1 MKQRLVATMPLISLF
16 MLLVS
21 GFVFDNWK
29 LGISFLLLV
38 PLSLI
43 LLSDHLARRIHQT
56 MPLIT
61 VILFLWLAFGF
72 DLAHPGWVVFFL
84 IPLSDMIYRG
94 RIDAR
99 KMVSVAITFIYIFIG
114 IIYPRAFFPES
125 LRILGD
131 SFWHPGWL
139 MFLLIP
145 IINNLFFPNK
155 SNIIF
160 MNKAQW
166 KNTVKNYIYDKDDDN
181 VY

>member
-1 MKQRLVATMPLISLF
+1 MKQRLVATMPLIALF

-21 GFVFDNWK
+21 GFVLDNWK

-38 PLSLI
+38 PLSWI
-43 LLSDHLARRIHQT
+43 LLSDHLAKRVHQM

-99 KMVSVAITFIYIFIG
+99 KMVSVSITFIYILIG
-114 IIYPRAFFPES
+114 ILYPRPFFPES
-125 LRILGD
+125 LRIVGD
-131 SFWHPGWL
+131 DGFWHPGWL
-139 MFLLIP
+139 IFLLIP

-160 MNKAQW
+160 MNKNQW
-166 KNTVKNYIYDKDDDN
+166 KETVRTYIYDKDEDR
-181 VY
+181 Y

>member
-29 LGISFLLLV
+29 LGFSFLFLV
-38 PLSLI
+38 PLSWI
-43 LLSDHLARRIHQT
+43 LLSDHLGKRIHQS

-84 IPLSDMIYRG
+84 IPLSDMIYEG
-94 RIDAR
+94 KIDAR
-99 KMVSVAITFIYIFIG
+99 KVVSVSITFIYIIIG
-114 IIYPRAFFPES
+114 IIYPRAFFPDS
-125 LRILGD
+125 LRLLGD

-139 MFLLIP
+139 IFLLIP

-155 SNIIF
+155 TNIIF
-160 MNKAQW
+160 MNKTEW
-166 KNTVKNYIYDKDDDN
+166 KDKIKHYIND
-181 VY
+181 